1 MKIPT
6 HSPNGKPNGH
16 VIIGWNVNDAPAERP
31 DQVYHTVIAP
41 GCVKGPHLHRVRCGR
56 FQCVSGN
63 VRIVTRDEQGKYGV
77 HFSGADHDYRI
88 VNVKPGVAAALYNDG
103 DVDAVV
109 MNMPTPAW
117 SAAEPDEHE
126 AKDWLEVECAASI

>member
-6 HSPNGKPNGH
+6 RSPSGAPNGWL
-16 VIIGWNVNDAPAERP
+16 ILGWNVNEAPTERP

-41 GCVKGPHLHRVRCGR
+41 GCVKGPHLHKVRCGR

-63 VRIVTRDEQGKYGV
+63 VRIVTRDEQGKYSV
-77 HFSGADHDYRI
+77 TFSGADHDYRI
-88 VNVKPGVAAALYNDG
+88 VLVTPGTAAALYNDG

-109 MNMPTPAW
+109 MNMPSPAW
-117 SAAEPDEHE
+117 SAAEPDE
-126 AKDWLEVECAASI
+126 WPVEGWAI